1 MKHSKKYLTD
11 YTLIFRGQEIW
22 DKLDD
27 EGEVVDI
34 EFSPTKKIEL
44 SYDSFDLD
52 YWKSILAD
60 EHAMIIDAHDS
71 DKSKNSKDKHSDYW
85 IWHDQNPVVVD
96 RKGKKLAEFDWETK
110 KWKFFKSSKQ

>member
-22 DKLDD
+22 DKLDE

-44 SYDSFDLD
+44 SFDSFDLD

-60 EHAMIIDAHDS
+60 EHAMIIDAHNDEEHC
-71 DKSKNSKDKHSDYW
+71 DFW
-85 IWHDQNPVVVD
+85 IWNDQNPVVVD

-110 KWKFFKSSKQ
+110 DWKFFKSSKQ